1 MGATRSGSR
10 SWAGTLGQ
18 AEAEAG
24 CDVCFDTLAP
34 YVELE
39 LAGEGADSAIPA
51 SARTPA
57 AARPAARSIDS
68 LARWSAASR
77 AL

>member
-1 MGATRSGSR
+1 MGATRSRGGLR
-10 SWAGTLGQ
+10 CLLRHAR
-18 AEAEAG
+18 
-24 CDVCFDTLAP
+24 P